1 MNSDMAGEVREG
13 FLCPI
18 CMKDLNS
25 IAQLTVHFEEEHAS
39 EDKQVLQSIKGLLS
53 KAKKNILNEDEVDST
68 FGDPTFRIGREET
81 PVYQPNNPWNW
92 DPLPPGPH
100 RSHTHDFKKNRSARI
115 DSFVAETNKLLI
127 RLDKL
132 LTDLPSDPVKRKAH
146 EKNIVPWADDKDV
159 PLCPFC
165 ARSFNV
171 ARRRH
176 HCRIC
181 GGIMCADCTQLLSFD
196 YAKKM
201 VAPVQSAASR
211 GISNTVAVPSKSN
224 SSAFSTMGS
233 MLSGLPGLRRSGSQ
247 GSLNSILSVMDAMNS
262 EQSFRTCDHCM
273 LRLIARDNQVEQKT
287 AKPNITLYY
296 EKLMEY
302 RNEIENLL
310 PLYVK
315 MADSLNSGE
324 TTYNLQ
330 DGVEL
335 RTKIVKLGNNLNSM
349 AQRIRSLGAQSKQNE
364 GEVVVEIG
372 PRQGLLQRRIYSSAA
387 GFLKENILGL
397 SKLPTAEEFRSIQ
410 ARKRLETE
418 ARLMAEKE
426 ASRLREER
434 AEQILKR
441 RDRERNSASP
451 RGHSSLNSTT
461 SNRSSIK
468 AQPPQISQ
476 ASVVVDTGWGADSSA
491 HNVTE
496 TDHPLVQQMNII
508 RNYIRQAREASR
520 YDEVSALETN
530 LKELQEEYR
539 REQRLMNP

>member
-1 MNSDMAGEVREG
+1 MAGQVLEG

-39 EDKQVLQSIKGLLS
+39 EDKQVLQSIKGLLN
-53 KAKKNILNEDEVDST
+53 KAKKNILNEDEEDPT
-68 FGDPTFRIGREET
+68 FGDPTFKIQT
-81 PVYQPNNPWNW
+81 KAAAAVYQPNNPWNW
-92 DPLPPGPH
+92 DQLPLGPH
-100 RSHTHDFKKNRSARI
+100 RNHTHDFKRNRSARI

-132 LTDLPSDPVKRKAH
+132 LTDLPSDPVKRKVH
-146 EKNIVPWADDKDV
+146 EKNVVPWAEDKDV

-171 ARRRH
+171 TRRRH

-181 GGIMCADCTQLLSFD
+181 GGIMCADCTQHLSFD
-196 YAKKM
+196 YARKL
-201 VAPVQSAASR
+201 VAPVHHGSR
-211 GISNTVAVPSKSN
+211 NSNSTVAVSSKTN
-224 SSAFSTMGS
+224 SALSTMGS

-247 GSLNSILSVMDAMNS
+247 GSLNSLLSVMDSMNA
-262 EQSFRTCDHCM
+262 EQNFRTCDHCM
-273 LRLIARDNQVEQKT
+273 LRLVARDNQVEQKT

-302 RNEIENLL
+302 RNEIERLL
-310 PLYVK
+310 PLYLK

-324 TTYNLQ
+324 TTYNLH
-330 DGVEL
+330 DGEEL
-335 RTKIVKLGNNLNSM
+335 RLKIIKLGNNLNSM
-349 AQRIRSLGAQSKQNE
+349 AQRIRNLGAVTKQNE
-364 GEVVVEIG
+364 GEEVPRVG
-372 PRQGLLQRRIYSSAA
+372 PRQELLQRRIYSSAA
-387 GFLKENILGL
+387 GFLKEHVLGL
-397 SKLPTAEEFRSIQ
+397 SKLPSTEEFRNIQ
-410 ARKRLETE
+410 ERRRLETE

-441 RDRERNSASP
+441 RDKERNSASP
-451 RGHSSLNSTT
+451 HGNSSHNSTP
-461 SNRSSIK
+461 NRSSIK
-468 AQPPQISQ
+468 QAQGLQSQ
-476 ASVVVDTGWGADSSA
+476 QAHVVVDTGWGADSSA

-496 TDHPLVQQMNII
+496 TDHPMVQQMNIL